1 MNGISSRCNL
11 TDPGHNAHSV
21 QVRLALQGPHE
32 DLWILERTNA
42 GLWVG
47 ERGGRETARH
57 LWLHPRA
64 LDTSLYHAAH
74 GSAGIR
80 VYGNNIAMLKR
91 AAISYATSA
100 DAVVPC
106 GQFAPHS
113 LALGDDPWKLPEF
126 RNFMVAQDVAMAP
139 VGTATRREGE

>member
-1 MNGISSRCNL
+1 MNGIHSRCNL
-11 TDPGHNAHSV
+11 TDPGHCPHSA
-21 QVRLALQGPHE
+21 QVRLALAGPHE

-47 ERGGRETARH
+47 ERDGRETARH

-64 LDTSLYHAAH
+64 LDASLYHSAH

-80 VYGNNIAMLKR
+80 VYGHNLAMLR
-91 AAISYATSA
+91 RTAISYATSA

-106 GQFAPHS
+106 GQFAPNS
-113 LALGDDPWKLPEF
+113 MSIGEDPWELPDF
-126 RNFMVAQDVAMAP
+126 RKFMVAQDVAMAP
-139 VGTATRREGE
+139 VGLAVGGDSA